1 MIKKTMLKDGTIL
14 EIDDFLNQNE
24 IDNLLESRKFKFD
37 GANDHYPEYYRN
49 NSRLV
54 EDNNE
59 LATTLNIRL
68 DKFKITNQLEEQIQG
83 INSRI
88 RFCLYQKNEHFSLHQ
103 DGVYYTQ
110 NGLQSEYTFLLYLND
125 NFEGGSTTFYANRN
139 DKYPAKIIVPKSGKL
154 VIFNHHIWHAG
165 TPVNNGNKY
174 ILRSDVFI
182 KEKIKDNHHKGH
194 IWRLL
199 PINDSLFLSSSRD
212 CTIKLWNKQLNALKT
227 YEFHHHSVLDMVVF
241 DETTIISSSRDFTLK
256 KWDLEGTLISSV
268 SLDEM
273 IIKLVVCDNKFI
285 YAVGTSGHGY
295 KLDKNLSL
303 IKTIKLHEGW
313 IWDIWNT
320 RDAMLTC
327 GADGKLIQW
336 NKDNNTTACL
346 FTYKHGL
353 FCMNVSSKG
362 IYLGTEDGTI
372 IHLNSEYQK
381 INIKQVHS
389 TIVRAIKLKNKSLVS
404 CGEDCK
410 IMAIDDGLNRAE
422 VVLEAN
428 NFVQDVLLQNNTMYA
443 AGYDGI
449 IYQMEFPLLY

>member
-1 MIKKTMLKDGTIL
+1 M
-14 EIDDFLNQNE
+14 
-24 IDNLLESRKFKFD
+24 
-37 GANDHYPEYYRN
+37 
-49 NSRLV
+49 
-54 EDNNE
+54 
-59 LATTLNIRL
+59 
-68 DKFKITNQLEEQIQG
+68 
-83 INSRI
+83 
-88 RFCLYQKNEHFSLHQ
+88 
-103 DGVYYTQ
+103 
-110 NGLQSEYTFLLYLND
+110 
-125 NFEGGSTTFYANRN
+125 
-139 DKYPAKIIVPKSGKL
+139 
-154 VIFNHHIWHAG
+154 
-165 TPVNNGNKY
+165 
-174 ILRSDVFI
+174 
-182 KEKIKDNHHKGH
+182 
-194 IWRLL
+194 L

-295 KLDKNLSL
+295 KLDKNLFL
-303 IKTIKLHEGW
+303 IKTIKLHQGW

-320 RDAMLTC
+320 KDAMLTC